1 MVLSSSSQQLDLE
14 YFLNEEVANADR
26 KEVGEKVRRFVGV
39 RMRPWGKFA
48 AEIRDST
55 RNGKRVWLGTFNTAE
70 EAALAYDQ
78 ASYSMRG
85 VSSSLNFSVETVKES
100 LKGIKCC
107 SSKVEGSPAV
117 ALKEMHKRQ
126 RKSSSLNSKEKKEQQ
141 KNLLVLEDLGSDLL
155 EELLSSY

>member
-1 MVLSSSSQQLDLE
+1 MALLTSSQQLNFE
-14 YFLNEEVANADR
+14 YFTYEEFANADR
-26 KEVGEKVRRFVGV
+26 KEGEKVRRYIGV
-39 RMRPWGKFA
+39 RKRPWGKFA

-117 ALKEMHKRQ
+117 ALKEMHKR
-126 RKSSSLNSKEKKEQQ
+126 RKKSSSLNSKEKKQRT
-141 KNLLVLEDLGSDLL
+141 NLLVLEDLGSDLL